1 MSKLCLTLRL
11 PINFQNRVRPQQQP
25 FSRREAGVR
34 CERHRLTG
42 AVAFPRGAWPR
53 RMCAAH
59 AAAYCGEL
67 SIEAF
72 MKRVGKDYPL
82 PRVKDGRRQL
92 WLRDDLDKA
101 ILPSELVAVT
111 DIAEDL

>member
-1 MSKLCLTLRL
+1 
-11 PINFQNRVRPQQQP
+11 
-25 FSRREAGVR
+25 
-34 CERHRLTG
+34 
-42 AVAFPRGAWPR
+42 
-53 RMCAAH
+53 MCAAY

-67 SIEAF
+67 TVEAF
-72 MKRVGKDYPL
+72 LRRVGSDYPL

-101 ILPSELVAVT
+101 ILPSELVPIT

>member
-1 MSKLCLTLRL
+1 MSKSCLALRL
-11 PINFQNRVRPQQQP
+11 PEWHGRSPQQP
-25 FSRREAGVR
+25 LRRRNVDVKS
-34 CERHRLTG
+34 ERHRLTG
-42 AVAFPRGAWPR
+42 PASFPSGTWPR
-53 RMCAAH
+53 RMCAAY

-67 SIEAF
+67 TVEAF
-72 MKRVGKDYPL
+72 LKGVGTDYPL

-101 ILPSELVAVT
+101 ILPFELVPIT